1 MSVLVDT
8 SAWVEYFRRHDSA
21 PTDTVRSLA
30 ATGESFLTCGPITM
44 EVLAGAATPSVLDTI
59 HRILAL
65 GSDIPVDLKHF
76 EEAADLYRACRTQGF
91 TIRSLIDC
99 LIAVLAMA
107 EGVEVLHHDRDF
119 NAIAQVVPLR
129 IHPGSIAP

>member
-1 MSVLVDT
+1 M
-8 SAWVEYFRRHDSA
+8 
-21 PTDTVRSLA
+21 
-30 ATGESFLTCGPITM
+30 
-44 EVLAGAATPSVLDTI
+44 LDTI
-59 HRILAL
+59 HGILAL

-76 EEAADLYRACRTQGF
+76 EEAAALYRACRAQGV

-119 NAIAQVVPLR
+119 DAIARVVPLR
-129 IHPGSIAP
+129 IHPGSLAS

>member
-21 PTDTVRSLA
+21 PSDTVRSLA
-30 ATGESFLTCGPITM
+30 TTGESFLTCGPVTM

-76 EEAADLYRACRTQGF
+76 EEAAALYRACRAQGV

-119 NAIAQVVPLR
+119 DAIARVVPLR
-129 IHPGSIAP
+129 IHPGSLAS